1 MYFILT
7 MNASH
12 SGIISVLFYL
22 PLSFCTYL
30 FFFMLFLISK
40 FIFSMI
46 LVDLLPWCVRFD
58 GHSSLNW
65 WLLANQ
71 RKYLWMGLSKC
82 SSRAEQM
89 FVASR
94 AGLCLA
100 LSGGRQVRMYSL
112 CSRDI
117 NGNYGNFDASG
128 LRKKKIATRSL
139 PKSNLIFVSQLCIFP
154 PNFIKFGLIVFA

>member
-82 SSRAEQM
+82 SSRAER
-89 FVASR
+89 VYVWHY
-94 AGLCLA
+94 LA
-100 LSGGRQVRMYSL
+100 AAKYVG
-112 CSRDI
+112 
-117 NGNYGNFDASG
+117 
-128 LRKKKIATRSL
+128 
-139 PKSNLIFVSQLCIFP
+139 
-154 PNFIKFGLIVFA
+154 IVFAQETLTAITAISTHQGYGKKKSRPDRSQNRTWSSYHNYVSSHQISSSLVQ

>member
-128 LRKKKIATRSL
+128 LRKKKSRPDRSQNRTW
-139 PKSNLIFVSQLCIFP
+139 SSYHNYVSSHQISSSL
-154 PNFIKFGLIVFA
+154 VQ